1 MADLRPTLTGY
12 DVEEELGR
20 GGMGIVYKVRNK
32 STGQPRALKLLLRG
46 AHASFP
52 EIARFWTE
60 ARALAGLDHPN
71 ILRIR
76 AVGILDR
83 FPYLITDYASRGS
96 VRDFTGGRP
105 QDPVLAAAL
114 VRPVADGIEH
124 AHRRG
129 MLHRDLKPANVLLTE
144 DGTPLVADFGVVKF
158 TIGWDYLSNN
168 PLGTISID
176 ELTEYV
182 RMLST
187 EFNAGYCPPPEG
199 ADEPTVARDA
209 WDQYRTRTGWDPGE
223 EEVTAAC
230 DELTRFWRAR
240 RQESPGYGGWQES
253 PGYGRLSDRLTGTG
267 ALVGSPSYM
276 APEQWRRAF
285 SEDMPIGPHTDVYAL
300 GGLLYELLTG
310 RPPFDARR
318 GMFNLIEAHRNGEEV
333 PPVRQV
339 NPGVPAELEAVCA
352 KCLAVRIEDRYQSA
366 ERVADEL
373 SGFLASR
380 RP

>member
-20 GGMGIVYKVRNK
+20 GGMGVVYKVRHK
-32 STGQPRALKLLLRG
+32 PTGKPRALKLLLRG
-46 AHASFP
+46 AAATFP

-76 AVGILDR
+76 EVGIWDR
-83 FPYLITDYASRGS
+83 FPYLVTDYAPRGS
-96 VRDFTGGRP
+96 VRDFAGGRP
-105 QDPVLAAAL
+105 RDPVAAAAL

-158 TIGWDYLSNN
+158 TIGWDYPSDH
-168 PLGTISID
+168 PACTISID
-176 ELTEYV
+176 DLTEYV

-187 EFNAGYCPPPEG
+187 EFNAGYRPPPDG

-230 DELTRFWRAR
+230 DQLTRSWRAR
-240 RQESPGYGGWQES
+240 RQESPGYGGWS
-253 PGYGRLSDRLTGTG
+253 GRLTGTG
-267 ALVGSPSYM
+267 ALVGSPPYM
-276 APEQWRRAF
+276 APEQWHRAF
-285 SEDMPIGPHTDVYAL
+285 GRDTPIGPHTDVYAL
-300 GGLLYELLTG
+300 GGLLFELLTG
-310 RPPFDARR
+310 RPPFDPRR
-318 GMFNLIEAHRNGEEV
+318 GRPGLMSAHLSGEEV
-333 PPVRQV
+333 PPARQV